1 MPSPSTQPWKSGQ
14 QLIESG
20 SVARPALGVKIV
32 DVTDAQTAQQ
42 LGVSNMGV
50 YVVQS
55 HQRQRCRSLNGVQAG
70 DRVLAVDDTAV
81 SDFPR

>member
-1 MPSPSTQPWKSGQ
+1 MEIGQ

-42 LGVSNMGV
+42 LGVSTMGV
-50 YVVQS
+50 YVVEVTKGKAVPKPAA
-55 HQRQRCRSLNGVQAG
+55 CRRA
-70 DRVLAVDDTAV
+70 TACW
-81 SDFPR
+81 PWMTRR